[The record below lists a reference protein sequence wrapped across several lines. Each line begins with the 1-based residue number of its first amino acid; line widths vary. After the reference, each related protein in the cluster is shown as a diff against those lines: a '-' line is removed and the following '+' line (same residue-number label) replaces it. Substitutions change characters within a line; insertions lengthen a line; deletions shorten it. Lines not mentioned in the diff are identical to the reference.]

1 MVVQTRLRDLPP
13 EEREKRKKTMEK
25 FRSAISTA
33 NPSGRG
39 ILRLVQA
46 GSGIPLVPDHHQL
59 TAAYR
64 LWSRSKDDNI
74 SQRRASVLL
83 MHEVGT
89 GKTITAILAMAA
101 VNSKQERDPMA
112 KVLIVVPKSVLE
124 IWYETIRMWTNK
136 GELVL
141 KAAKQEEIGHGNLRA
156 AFAVLTTPDVLVE
169 AFKTFC
175 YMDRSP
181 EAAHKPKMKR
191 WKLGIDPKPT
201 TAKGKKRL
209 EDFGAGYQPPIHP
222 LFDQLR
228 RQGNTPPFLLTIID
242 EIHDGYRPTTE
253 KGFVL
258 NQFTKLS
265 TYKLGLTGTPV
276 SAKPDEFQYIAF
288 ALDAHPKELQ
298 ERQFYFVGKQ
308 QAGKQQ
314 PLNVESINRFHKL
327 LVDRVDATFL
337 DLPERTILHWIYDP
351 FVGANPA
358 NGIADPSVIARHNAL
373 VEAAQKSAK
382 QLSSDLRQTKEHDWQ
397 KWGETQQA
405 AFKAIT
411 AMGQF
416 EFCPLLGMMSAKKFE
431 ESEAEQQ
438 NPNLYQQAAAAP
450 SEVMRLIARLIESR
464 QATCH
469 PRIAVFCESET
480 ELKIL
485 ELYLISLRAVGTDVG
500 RLFFFRSALSAKARE
515 KMRNDFLANHE
526 TSTERRVILLTKA
539 GSVGITLCPGC
550 EVMLSVGSLPWNATT
565 IDQAFGRIYR
575 RGQTKKVEII
585 QLVARYSV
593 TAVKLLLHEDKR
605 ERLAR
610 ALADR
615 DWSKF
620 SEGDT
625 KWRKTERIIGQCR
638 LLNDQGNYV
647 DPDATAKL
655 AAYVA
660 EQRHHR
666 ALKEQADAN
675 GVAPPPPPA
684 PPADLDVEYLRKGA
698 QLPSV
703 MPLPPVSYPDC

>member
-1 MVVQTRLRDLPP
+1 MVVQKRLRDLPP
-13 EEREKRKKTMEK
+13 AERERMEQSQKK
-25 FRSAISTA
+25 FRSLVSTA
-33 NPSGRG
+33 NPTGRG
-39 ILRLVQA
+39 IVRLTKA
-46 GSGIPLVPDHHQL
+46 GSGIPLSPDPHQL
-59 TAAYR
+59 TAACR
-64 LWSRSKDDNI
+64 LYARNKDEDI
-74 SQRRASVLL
+74 RTRRASLLL

-101 VNSKQERDPMA
+101 VSAKAEIDPFSKI
-112 KVLIVVPKSVLE
+112 LIVVPKSVLE
-124 IWYETIRMWTNK
+124 IWYDTINTWTTK
-136 GELVL
+136 GNLVL
-141 KAAKQEEIGHGNLRA
+141 KAAKQEEISHGGLRT

-175 YMDRSP
+175 YMDKSP

-201 TAKGKKRL
+201 NARGKKRL
-209 EDFGAGYQPPIHP
+209 EECGEDYKPPMHP
-222 LFDQLR
+222 LFEHLR
-228 RQGNTPPFLLTIID
+228 RAGDTPPFLLTIVD

-253 KGFVL
+253 RGFVL
-258 NQFTKLS
+258 NQFTMRS

-298 ERQFYFVGKQ
+298 TRQFYFVGKQ

-314 PLNVESINRFHKL
+314 PLNVKSINDFHRL
-327 LVDRVDATFL
+327 LVDRVDASFL
-337 DLPERTILHWIYDP
+337 DLPERTILHLVYDP
-351 FVGANPA
+351 FVGSNPVDATTDANA
-358 NGIADPSVIARHNAL
+358 IAYHNKL
-373 VEAAQKSAK
+373 VEDAQRSTK
-382 QLSSDLRQTKEHDWQ
+382 QLSSILRQTTEHDWQ

-416 EFCPLLGMMSAKKFE
+416 EFHPLLGMKTAEKFR
-431 ESEAEQQ
+431 ESEKEKQ

-450 SEVMRLIARLIESR
+450 SEVMRLIVRLITSR
-464 QATCH
+464 QAACH

-480 ELKIL
+480 ELEI
-485 ELYLISLRAVGTDVG
+485 LYLYLASMQGLGQ
-500 RLFFFRSALSAKARE
+500 LFFFRSSLTAIGRE
-515 KMRNDFLANHE
+515 KMRANFLACPKG
-526 TSTERRVILLTKA
+526 VILLTKA

-585 QLVARYSV
+585 QLVARNSV

-620 SEGDT
+620 AEGDT
-625 KWRKTERIIGQCR
+625 KWRKTERIIGQCH
-638 LLNDQGNYV
+638 LLNDKGNYV

-660 EQRHHR
+660 EQKHHR
-666 ALKEQADAN
+666 TLKEQADAN
-675 GVAPPPPPA
+675 GVAPPPPPV
-684 PPADLDVEYLRKGA
+684 PPAGLDMEYLRTGPL
-698 QLPSV
+698 LPSQ
-703 MPLPPVSYPDC
+703 MPLPAVTYPGC